1 MRRGGE
7 DGLVHPLL
15 ESATAKPRT
24 MSGNAQAPM
33 PGLSMEVASAVE
45 RSTEMNWEG
54 SERVMRF
61 FVTRLGEALAI
72 DAC

>member
-1 MRRGGE
+1 
-7 DGLVHPLL
+7 
-15 ESATAKPRT
+15 
-24 MSGNAQAPM
+24 M
-33 PGLSMEVASAVE
+33 PGLSMEVPSAVE

>member
-1 MRRGGE
+1 
-7 DGLVHPLL
+7 
-15 ESATAKPRT
+15 

-45 RSTEMNWEG
+45 RSAEMNWEG

-61 FVTRLGEALAI
+61 FVTRPGEALAI